1 MTYQGVPAEIRK
13 QLDIDNR
20 LIRLS
25 VDIENIDNII
35 TDLTQALE

>member
-1 MTYQGVPAEIRK
+1 MTHQGIPAEIRK

-25 VDIENIDNII
+25 VIIENIDNII
-35 TDLTQALE
+35 TDLIQAWE